1 MLHQTGRK
9 NQKLA
14 TKRKR
19 CPIIYAA
26 PTCRSS
32 KLAYYILSL
41 FMHVFSTCTNRSIRG
56 RNFKMPP
63 GKKKLINA
71 ALNYDVTTQTYRALR
86 VSQLQVHAWNYGRH
100 EQNDCACTLP
110 ACSEKRG
117 DQTLVRRRSRRTQSL
132 HQPSQAN
139 ARTHKQ
145 NARTPERQG
154 RTTRA
159 VVAAAVR
166 TPEQLTTGA

>member
-1 MLHQTGRK
+1 M
-9 NQKLA
+9 
-14 TKRKR
+14 
-19 CPIIYAA
+19 
-26 PTCRSS
+26 
-32 KLAYYILSL
+32 
-41 FMHVFSTCTNRSIRG
+41 
-56 RNFKMPP
+56 
-63 GKKKLINA
+63 
-71 ALNYDVTTQTYRALR
+71 TTQTYRALR

-100 EQNDCACTLP
+100 EQNDSACTLP
-110 ACSEKRG
+110 ACSEKHG

-132 HQPSQAN
+132 HQPSQAK

-166 TPEQLTTGA
+166 TPEQLRPELNFSSYVLFTDATSKTAPRHRQPAAHTNARARARVLRPGALPGMPGKPAVCVW